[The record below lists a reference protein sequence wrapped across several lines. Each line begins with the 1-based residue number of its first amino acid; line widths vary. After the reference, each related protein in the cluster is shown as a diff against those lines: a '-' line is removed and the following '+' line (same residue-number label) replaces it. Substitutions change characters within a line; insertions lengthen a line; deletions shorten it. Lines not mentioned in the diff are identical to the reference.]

1 MIASLSK
8 KFLLGTA
15 TPFRYFT
22 GRIPP
27 SFVGLSVIKLIT
39 PTTPKLRQY
48 IRYKINSPDDAEEIL
63 QDTLYAFLEAI
74 RDFAGEARLQT
85 FLYSICHHKV
95 VDFYRRKKLR
105 HVVFS
110 AVPQLETIAA
120 SILTPEQEFDVTV
133 LREKIHRVLGRL
145 LPMYKKVLLLKY
157 GDELTVGDIAHRL
170 TISFKSAESQL
181 FRARKAFV
189 EVFLSI

>member
-1 MIASLSK
+1 MNDSE
-8 KFLLGTA
+8 
-15 TPFRYFT
+15 
-22 GRIPP
+22 
-27 SFVGLSVIKLIT
+27 LIQKILT
-39 PTTPKLRQY
+39 RDRHALHLFYRSYTPKLRQY
-48 IRYKINSPDDAEEIL
+48 IRYKISSPDDAEEVL

-74 RDFAGEARLQT
+74 RDFAGASRLQT

-95 VDFYRRKKLR
+95 VDYYRRKKLR
-105 HVVFS
+105 QVVFS
-110 AVPQLETIAA
+110 ALPQLETIAT
-120 SILTPEQEFDVTV
+120 SILTPEEEFDVTM

-157 GDELTVGDIAHRL
+157 GDELTVGDIARRL

-189 EVFLSI
+189 EAFLSI

>member
-1 MIASLSK
+1 MNDSELIK
-8 KFLLGTA
+8 KILARDRHALNLFYRT
-15 TPFRYFT
+15 Y
-22 GRIPP
+22 
-27 SFVGLSVIKLIT
+27 
-39 PTTPKLRQY
+39 TPKLRQY

-157 GDELTVGDIAHRL
+157 GDELTVGDIARRL

-189 EVFLSI
+189 EAFLSI

>member
-1 MIASLSK
+1 MNDSE
-8 KFLLGTA
+8 
-15 TPFRYFT
+15 
-22 GRIPP
+22 
-27 SFVGLSVIKLIT
+27 LIQKILT
-39 PTTPKLRQY
+39 RDRHALNLFYRTYTPKLRQY

-105 HVVFS
+105 QVVFS
-110 AVPQLETIAA
+110 AVPQLENIAA
-120 SILTPEQEFDVTV
+120 SILTPEEEFDVTV

-157 GDELTVGDIAHRL
+157 ADEFTVGDIARRL

-189 EVFLSI
+189 ELFLSI

>member
-1 MIASLSK
+1 MNDAELIK
-8 KFLLGTA
+8 KILARDRHALHLFY
-15 TPFRYFT
+15 RSY
-22 GRIPP
+22 
-27 SFVGLSVIKLIT
+27 
-39 PTTPKLRQY
+39 TPKLRQY
-48 IRYKINSPDDAEEIL
+48 IRYKISSPDDAEEVL

-74 RDFAGEARLQT
+74 RDFAGASRLQT

-95 VDFYRRKKLR
+95 VDFYRRKKIR

-120 SILTPEQEFDVTV
+120 SILTPEEEFDVTM
-133 LREKIHRVLGRL
+133 LREKIHRVLARL

-157 GDELTVGDIAHRL
+157 ADDLTVGDIASKL

-189 EVFLSI
+189 ELFLSI

>member
-1 MIASLSK
+1 MNDQE
-8 KFLLGTA
+8 
-15 TPFRYFT
+15 
-22 GRIPP
+22 
-27 SFVGLSVIKLIT
+27 LIDKILKRDRRALHLFYRT
-39 PTTPKLRQY
+39 YTPKLRQY
-48 IRYKINSPDDAEEIL
+48 IRYKISSPEDAEEIL
-63 QDTLYAFLEAI
+63 QDTLFAFLEAI
-74 RDFAGEARLQT
+74 RDFAGNAKLKT
-85 FLYSICHHKV
+85 YLYAIASHKV
-95 VDFYRRKKLR
+95 IDWYRRKKLR

-120 SILTPEQEFDVTV
+120 SILTPEEEFDVIV

-157 GDELTVGDIAHRL
+157 ADELTVGDIARRL

-189 EVFLSI
+189 ELFLSI